1 MESNALVPA
10 TISDS
15 LIKSP
20 DTAALRAI
28 AIYEAGKGVLV
39 FGAGIGLMF
48 FLHHNLV
55 VSMVDL
61 IRHMRLD
68 PASRVP
74 HMLVEFAR
82 SAEGIDPRIIA
93 GLALLYTAIRFAE
106 AYGLWFDRAWGEWIG
121 ALSGGI
127 YLPFEAHEAIFR
139 PSWLHAILLLAN
151 LFIVLF
157 LVFHLWKRKHHS
169 YRVPVEN

>member
-1 MESNALVPA
+1 MERNALVPA
-10 TISDS
+10 TISAT
-15 LIKSP
+15 LTSP

-28 AIYEAGKGVLV
+28 AIYEAGKGILVLA
-39 FGAGIGLMF
+39 AGIGLMF

-55 VSMVDL
+55 ISMVDL

-68 PASRVP
+68 PASHVP

-82 SAEGIDPRIIA
+82 SAQGIDPRLIV
-93 GLALLYTAIRFAE
+93 GLAMLYTVIRFAE
-106 AYGLWFDRAWGEWIG
+106 AYGLWYDLAWGEWIG

-139 PSWLHAILLLAN
+139 PSWLHFILIFAN
-151 LFIVLF
+151 LVIVLF

-169 YRVPVEN
+169 YRMPVD